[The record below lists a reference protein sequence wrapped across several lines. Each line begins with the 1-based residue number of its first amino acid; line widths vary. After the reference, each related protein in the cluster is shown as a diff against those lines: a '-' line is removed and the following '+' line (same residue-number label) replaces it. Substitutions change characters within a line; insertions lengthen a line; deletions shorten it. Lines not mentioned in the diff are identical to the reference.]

1 MMEKLKK
8 PTLWLAVLGVVK
20 LLAQAFGVEIEDE
33 LINTTANGLAG
44 LFTLIGIFADHGK
57 AK

>member
-8 PTLWLAVLGVVK
+8 PTLWLAVLGVTK

-33 LINTTANGLAG
+33 LINMTANGLAG
-44 LFTLIGIFADHGK
+44 LFTIIGVFVDHGK